1 MLLRLTIHTVLR
13 HCAVLVGLFVHA
25 LSAQALHIYIAF
37 DAKGDPKNASL
48 LDRVERHIKD
58 SFPEATT
65 SVITSLPALAPPT
78 HTDDGDQIIVSL
90 GNESLQW
97 LSQSS
102 FNLSTIA
109 IFINRSSFT
118 EYSQRYFSDGSD
130 GQITA
135 IFSDPSIFRQ
145 LALIRALY
153 GNNTIVGYFVRDNTG
168 DIDTIVDYSRQIGL
182 SIKQLR
188 YQNPTVAADLVN
200 DIDVLLLQNNRRLFS
215 RISLDD
221 LLYITYDLN
230 NTGIVGYSS
239 GLVKSGAVATTY
251 HGLDD
256 ILGALQKSLRHFV
269 KTGSLPTPS
278 YPETYRLL
286 SNKYVIRSLGISDPQ
301 DDKIIDF
308 IDRHDQRK
316 ESGR

>member
-1 MLLRLTIHTVLR
+1 MLLRLTIPTVLR
-13 HCAVLVGLFVHA
+13 YCAVLVGLFVHA
-25 LSAQALHIYIAF
+25 LSAQALHIYIVF
-37 DAKGDPKNASL
+37 DAKGEPKNASL
-48 LDRVERHIKD
+48 LDRVEMHIKYRFHE
-58 SFPEATT
+58 STT
-65 SVITSLPALAPPT
+65 SVITSLPAIAPPT

-118 EYSQRYFSDGSD
+118 EYSRRYFSD

-153 GNNTIVGYFVRDNTG
+153 GNNTTVGYFVRDNTG

-188 YQNPTVAADLVN
+188 YQNQTVAANLVN
-200 DIDVLLLQNNRRLFS
+200 GIDVLLLQNDRRLFS

-256 ILGALQKSLRHFV
+256 ILGALQKSLHHFV

-308 IDRHDQRK
+308 IDRHHQRK
-316 ESGR
+316 ESRR